1 MAPSTHKDLYDVYSC
16 SCSSCFSHL
25 LQEMPFLLLFFFFG
39 HDTIINYLYVKTHG
53 LCNQACT
60 LCSFVTVQER
70 AAFQS
75 KAGVSICVTFLVT
88 IKAFCL
94 SILLVNLCD

>member
-1 MAPSTHKDLYDVYSC
+1 MCIPVAVAHASVIC
-16 SCSSCFSHL
+16 SKKCLSSF
-25 LQEMPFLLLFFFFG
+25 FFFFFG

-75 KAGVSICVTFLVT
+75 KAGVSICVTFLVM